1 MGSPKNGIDKP
12 GISSNN
18 YEPAPILLPTLS
30 SGITVNNPEVD
41 RVGHRSGKR
50 LKRRFIHLCGVNPGA
65 VFQQFL
71 RKTQLL
77 KPRPSG
83 PNKRHL
89 LGLRG

>member
-1 MGSPKNGIDKP
+1 MSKGSNFRI
-12 GISSNN
+12 I
-18 YEPAPILLPTLS
+18 AS

-71 RKTQLL
+71 RKTQLITAQH
-77 KPRPSG
+77 PRRETAVIYCG
-83 PNKRHL
+83 AV
-89 LGLRG
+89 RG